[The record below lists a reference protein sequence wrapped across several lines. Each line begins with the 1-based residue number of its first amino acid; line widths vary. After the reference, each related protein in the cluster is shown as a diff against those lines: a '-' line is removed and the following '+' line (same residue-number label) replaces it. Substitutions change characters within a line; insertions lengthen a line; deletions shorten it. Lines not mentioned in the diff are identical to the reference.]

1 MMHDKTMY
9 NYLLYL
15 DEARS
20 SVVIVKY
27 SGYGT
32 KLLVSGSVDKVR
44 SRIGVVDNLVLL
56 FRLPVAYSRNYCPG
70 TTSERQNSGQEHWE
84 KRMSQVNAPF
94 YSANWMFVDQPYRI
108 CSNFSYNKLYE

>member
-1 MMHDKTMY
+1 MMHNKTMY
-9 NYLLYL
+9 KYLLYL

-20 SVVIVKY
+20 SVVIAKY

-56 FRLPVAYSRNYCPG
+56 FRVTRGIFAKLLPKG
-70 TTSERQNSGQEHWE
+70 
-84 KRMSQVNAPF
+84 
-94 YSANWMFVDQPYRI
+94 
-108 CSNFSYNKLYE
+108 NK

>member
-1 MMHDKTMY
+1 MHNKTMY

-20 SVVIVKY
+20 NVVIAKY

-56 FRLPVAYSRNYCPG
+56 FRVTRGIFAKLLPRA
-70 TTSERQNSGQEHWE
+70 TSERQNSGQEHWE
-84 KRMSQVNAPF
+84 KRVSQVNAPF
-94 YSANWMFVDQPYRI
+94 HSANWMFVDQSYRI